1 MKLKLLSIFL
11 TTLFLCTTILF
22 QGCNNVGEESEEA
35 GNAGE
40 VLQSGV
46 ASWYGPGF
54 DGRLTSSRERFDQN
68 ALTAAHRTL
77 PFNTVVEV
85 INTENG
91 ETVEVTINDRGPYS
105 RGRIIDLSKA
115 AGEEINL
122 LDKGIAEVE
131 LVLIE
136 AGGTMPD
143 DLNRSTYTIQLGEY
157 NLERYAERFAESVG
171 DGVRIEQRFPQG
183 SNRAVFMIYYGNYD
197 SISSARQELQKLEER
212 GFEGLVRQI

>member
-1 MKLKLLSIFL
+1 MKINLLIIL
-11 TTLFLCTTILF
+11 LLCTTFVLI
-22 QGCNNVGEESEEA
+22 GCEK
-35 GNAGE
+35 AGE
-40 VLQSGV
+40 YSDSSENGDEILQTGV

-54 DGRLTSSRERFDQN
+54 DGRLTSSRERYDQN
-68 ALTAAHRTL
+68 KLTAAHRTL

-85 INTENG
+85 INSETG
-91 ETVEVTINDRGPYS
+91 ESVEVTINDRGPYS

-115 AGEEINL
+115 AAEEIDL
-122 LDKGIAEVE
+122 LDKGVAEVD

-136 AGGTMPD
+136 AGGTMPE
-143 DLNRSTYTIQLGEY
+143 DLDRSTYTIQLGEY

-183 SNRAVFMIYYGNYD
+183 TNRAVFMIYYGNYNN
-197 SISSARQELQKLEER
+197 ISSAREDLQQLEER